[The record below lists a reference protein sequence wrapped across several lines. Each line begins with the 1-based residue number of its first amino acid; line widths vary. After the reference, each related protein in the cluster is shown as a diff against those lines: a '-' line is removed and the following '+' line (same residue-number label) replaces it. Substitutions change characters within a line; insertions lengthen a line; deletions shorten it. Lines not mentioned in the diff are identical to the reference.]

1 MIVIISYKAIILLLK
16 SGNRA
21 AEINKWSKH
30 FSGFNKSGP
39 CGPNGRGTIQSC
51 GLLELVCHYRTGFEI
66 SESHI
71 CALSAACHSRCRTLM
86 SHTPAH
92 VYLHADKLLDMYIM
106 DKSPETGNQSQL
118 NAYKR

>member
-1 MIVIISYKAIILLLK
+1 MVIWEPGARYKLSIFSISHIYPGTGKGSLHGYSDGLYML
-16 SGNRA
+16 G
-21 AEINKWSKH
+21 
-30 FSGFNKSGP
+30 
-39 CGPNGRGTIQSC
+39 GTIQSC